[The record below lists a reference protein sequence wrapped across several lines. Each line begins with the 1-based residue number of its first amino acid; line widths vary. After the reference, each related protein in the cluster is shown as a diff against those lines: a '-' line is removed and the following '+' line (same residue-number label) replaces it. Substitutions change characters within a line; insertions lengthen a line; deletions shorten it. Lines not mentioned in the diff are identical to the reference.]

1 MALSAAIPEIME
13 YRGIWGLMA
22 AEVLTDN
29 DEDGYTT
36 GEPFA
41 IAAVAEIG
49 KAPDGSSES
58 HYYNN
63 IPGVVID
70 SEGADTISI
79 TSAALS
85 LEVKA
90 KLSGQYFDDATG
102 SWIETP
108 AKKKYFAIGYKTQD
122 TSGNWV
128 YVWRLKGKFSPL
140 QETNSTRDNG
150 TSANNQALVYTGIY
164 TTATFEKT
172 DGEPSKGVNSPEEK
186 IDAAT
191 WFDAV
196 VTPDTLSTGPSVT
209 EYSLTITEAADT
221 TVTVIRNGKKLAS
234 GAKIYEGDQLR
245 ISVEGGTLE
254 VNSDEWFSGDI
265 HVVSG
270 NVTVVSTAS

>member
-1 MALSAAIPEIME
+1 MALSASIPEIVE

-29 DEDGYTT
+29 DDDGYTT

-41 IAAVAEIG
+41 IAAVAEIA
-49 KAPDGSSES
+49 KAVDGSSES
-58 HYYNN
+58 HFYNN
-63 IPGVVID
+63 IPGVVVD

-79 TSAALS
+79 TAAALS

-90 KLSGQYFDDATG
+90 KLCGQYFDDATG

-122 TSGNWV
+122 TDGNWV

-140 QETNSTRDNG
+140 QETIATRDNG
-150 TSANNQALVYTGIY
+150 TTANNQPLTYTGIY
-164 TTATFEKT
+164 TTHVFDKDNSPA
-172 DGEPSKGVNSPEEK
+172 KGVNSPEAK
-186 IDAAT
+186 IDADT

-221 TVTVIRNGKKLAS
+221 TVSVVRNGKKLAS

-254 VNSDEWFSGDI
+254 VNSDDWFSGDI

-270 NVTVVSTAS
+270 NVTVVSTAL

>member
-1 MALSAAIPEIME
+1 MALSASIPEILE

-29 DEDGYTT
+29 DDDGYTT

-41 IAAVAEIG
+41 IAAVAEIA
-49 KAPDGSSES
+49 KAVDGSSES
-58 HYYNN
+58 HFYNN
-63 IPGVVID
+63 IPGVVVD
-70 SEGADTISI
+70 SEGADTITI
-79 TSAALS
+79 TAAALS

-90 KLSGQYFDDATG
+90 KLCGQQFDDATG

-108 AKKKYFAIGYKTQD
+108 AQKKYFAIGYKTQD
-122 TSGNWV
+122 TDGNWV
-128 YVWRLKGKFSPL
+128 CVWRLKGKFSPL
-140 QETNSTRDNG
+140 QETNATRDNG
-150 TSANNQALVYTGIY
+150 TTANNQPLTYTGIF

-172 DGEPSKGVNSPEEK
+172 GGEPAKGVNSPEDK
-186 IDAAT
+186 IDADT
-191 WFDAV
+191 WFSAV

-221 TVTVIRNGKKLAS
+221 TVSVVRNGKKLAS

>member
-1 MALSAAIPEIME
+1 MALSAAIPEILE

-29 DEDGYTT
+29 DDDGYTT

-41 IAAVAEIG
+41 IAAVAEIA
-49 KAPDGSSES
+49 KAVDGSSES
-58 HYYNN
+58 HFYNN
-63 IPGVVID
+63 IPGAVVD
-70 SEGADTISI
+70 SEGADTITI
-79 TSAALS
+79 TAAALS

-90 KLSGQYFDDATG
+90 KLSGQYYDDATG
-102 SWIETP
+102 AWIETP
-108 AKKKYFAIGYKTQD
+108 AAKKYFAIGYKTQD
-122 TSGNWV
+122 TDGNWV

-140 QETNSTRDNG
+140 QETNATRDNG
-150 TSANNQALVYTGIY
+150 TTANNQPLTYTGIY
-164 TTATFEKT
+164 TTHVFDKDNSPA
-172 DGEPSKGVNSPEEK
+172 KGVNAPEAR
-186 IDAAT
+186 IDADT

-221 TVTVIRNGKKLAS
+221 TVSVVRNGKALAS
-234 GAKIYEGDQLR
+234 GAKIYEGDQLK
-245 ISVEGGTLE
+245 ISVTGGTIV

-265 HVVSG
+265 HVVAG